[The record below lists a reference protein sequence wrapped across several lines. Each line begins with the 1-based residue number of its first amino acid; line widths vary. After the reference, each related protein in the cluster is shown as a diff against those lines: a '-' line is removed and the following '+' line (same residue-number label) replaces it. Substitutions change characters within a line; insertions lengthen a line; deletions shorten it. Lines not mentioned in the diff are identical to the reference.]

1 MILIEANSINTNLI
15 HSFLIFNNTN
25 NMQREQ
31 RTSQLPERKRV
42 EQTMFQKY
50 FAHALPKKDNNTT
63 INNDFNDTI
72 KEVRNKILNPNAS
85 CVTAKNLPIKK
96 ANNSMKKKIATKK
109 HLQLKKISLEEAK
122 LRHKKDSEA
131 ILIEEVSSEEEEE
144 NDEDRAF
151 IVSDVEELSEYEPED
166 IEDSD
171 LDEDDLRF
179 QVKEMAQKEKTDRL
193 LLRYKDRKENLM
205 KKEAETSRNT
215 IAALRSELIQLQDR
229 VANYREELNTCALN
243 GLKVTFELE
252 SKTRK
257 LQREKAK
264 NKQLKKD
271 MFLAITCMNESDES
285 NIRRKQ
291 RAKDRERYFL
301 DFLAFYSKNDIKES
315 DLLVQYEKDN
325 DLEWNEKPAGLI
337 GASKC
342 RIQDDDDLDNLA
354 WSSDEE
360 EPNQE
365 EKSSQEY

>member
-1 MILIEANSINTNLI
+1 
-15 HSFLIFNNTN
+15 
-25 NMQREQ
+25 MQREQ
-31 RTSQLPERKRV
+31 RTTQLPERQRV

-50 FAHALPKKDNNTT
+50 FAHALPKKDDI
-63 INNDFNDTI
+63 INNNGFNDTI
-72 KEVRNKILNPNAS
+72 KEVRKNIIKPIAS

-96 ANNSMKKKIATKK
+96 ANNNIKKKIATKK

-151 IVSDVEELSEYEPED
+151 IVSDIEEVSEYEPEE

-179 QVKEMAQKEKTDRL
+179 QVKEMAKKEKTDRL
-193 LLRYKDRKENLM
+193 LLRYKDRKESLL
-205 KKEAETSRNT
+205 KGEVETSRKT
-215 IAALRSELIQLQDR
+215 IAALRSELNQLQDR

-252 SKTRK
+252 SKTRQ

-285 NIRRKQ
+285 NQRRKQ

-301 DFLAFYSKNDIKES
+301 DFLAFYSKNAIKEAN
-315 DLLVQYEKDN
+315 LLIQYEKDN

-342 RIQDDDDLDNLA
+342 MIKDDDDLDNLA